1 MDGFSTPPQG
11 PAGAD
16 LADLAARLQAAEEA
30 IRARDDFIAV
40 AAHELRSPMNALAL
54 QVAVLEH
61 LADKTGGPV
70 AAEVHRL
77 RRTLER
83 YVKRATVLLD
93 VTRINA
99 GDLKL
104 ACRPVD
110 VRELVDT
117 VVAAHAGEAAF
128 HGATLTARVEERVTG
143 HWDAHMAEQ
152 ILDNLVNNAIKYG
165 GGTPVEVSAR
175 REGASVRFQV
185 ADQGPGIDEQNRTK
199 IFEKFERVV
208 STSAYQSGFG
218 LGLWIV
224 GRMVA
229 AHGGSIDVRAG
240 PQGGTVFTVALPIDA
255 EAALSK
261 DSP

>member
-1 MDGFSTPPQG
+1 MQG
-11 PAGAD
+11 AAGPSHDA
-16 LADLAARLQAAEEA
+16 AAGDLAAQLRDAQAA

-61 LADKTGGPV
+61 MADRTGGPV
-70 AAEVHRL
+70 ADEVRRL
-77 RRTLER
+77 RRTVER

-93 VTRINA
+93 VTRINS

-110 VRELVDT
+110 VRELVET
-117 VVAAHAGEAAF
+117 VVATHASEAAF
-128 HGATLTARVEERVTG
+128 HGCQLTARVDQPITG
-143 HWDAHMAEQ
+143 HWDAHMVEQ

-165 GGTPVEVSAR
+165 GGKPVEISAGR
-175 REGASVRFQV
+175 VGGNVRFVV
-185 ADQGPGIDEQNRTK
+185 ADQGPGIAEQQRAK

-208 STSAYQSGFG
+208 ATSAYQSGFG

-224 GRMVA
+224 GRMVV
-229 AHGGSIDVRAG
+229 AHGGHIDVQAG
-240 PQGGTVFTVALPIDA
+240 APGGTVFTVTLPVDA
-255 EAALSK
+255 QAAISK

>member
-1 MDGFSTPPQG
+1 MRNDPGSPHDPSIS
-11 PAGAD
+11 D
-16 LADLAARLQAAEEA
+16 LASRLRAAEEA

-61 LADKTGGPV
+61 MADKTGGPV
-70 AAEVHRL
+70 ADEVRRL

-83 YVKRATVLLD
+83 YVRRATVLLD

-99 GDLKL
+99 GELKL

-117 VVAAHAGEAAF
+117 VVATHAGEAAF
-128 HGATLTARVEERVTG
+128 HGCRLDARVDGRITG
-143 HWDAHMAEQ
+143 HWDTHMVEQ

-165 GGTPVEVSAR
+165 GGHPVEVSA
-175 REGASVRFQV
+175 VRHGDEVRLQV
-185 ADQGPGIDEQNRTK
+185 TDHGPGIDEQQRAK

-229 AHGGSIDVRAG
+229 AHHGRVDVQAG
-240 PQGGTVFTVALPIDA
+240 PQGGTVFGVTLPVDA
-255 EAALSK
+255 EAAISK

>member
-1 MDGFSTPPQG
+1 MQGGPDTSDGTG
-11 PAGAD
+11 PHE
-16 LADLAARLQAAEEA
+16 LAARLREAEQA

-54 QVAVLEH
+54 QVAMLEH
-61 LADKTGGPV
+61 MVDKIGGPL
-70 AAEVHRL
+70 AQEVHRL

-93 VTRINA
+93 ITRINS
-99 GDLKL
+99 GELRL

-110 VRELVDT
+110 VRELVDA
-117 VVAAHAGEAAF
+117 VVASHAGEAAF
-128 HGATLTARVEERVTG
+128 HGCRLSARVTGPIVG
-143 HWDAHMAEQ
+143 HWDAHMVEQ

-165 GGTPVEVSAR
+165 GAQPVEVSAER
-175 REGASVRFQV
+175 SGDDVRLV
-185 ADQGPGIDEQNRTK
+185 VSDRGPGIDPQQWAK

-224 GRMVA
+224 GRMVQ
-229 AHGGSIDVRAG
+229 AHHGRIDVQAREL
-240 PQGGTVFTVALPIDA
+240 GGMVFTVTLPLDA
-255 EAALSK
+255 EAVASK
-261 DSP
+261 DNP

>member
-1 MDGFSTPPQG
+1 
-11 PAGAD
+11 
-16 LADLAARLQAAEEA
+16 
-30 IRARDDFIAV
+30 

-61 LADKTGGPV
+61 MADKTGGPV
-70 AAEVHRL
+70 AAEVRRL
-77 RRTLER
+77 RRTVER

-99 GDLKL
+99 GELRL

-110 VRELVDT
+110 VRELLDT
-117 VVAAHAGEAAF
+117 VVATHAGEAAF
-128 HGATLTARVEERVTG
+128 HGSPLTARVDGRITG
-143 HWDAHMAEQ
+143 HWDAHMVEQ

-165 GGTPVEVSAR
+165 GGTPVEISAVR
-175 REGASVRFQV
+175 DGDAVRFRV
-185 ADQGPGIDEQNRTK
+185 TDQGPGIDERQRAK
-199 IFEKFERVV
+199 IFDKFERVV

-229 AHGGSIDVRAG
+229 AHGGHIDVQAG
-240 PQGGTVFTVALPIDA
+240 PQGGTVFTVTLPVDA
-255 EAALSK
+255 ESAISK

>member
-1 MDGFSTPPQG
+1 MQDDSRFPQE
-11 PAGAD
+11 PAGD
-16 LADLAARLQAAEEA
+16 LVARLHAAEAA

-61 LADKTGGPV
+61 MADKTGGPL
-70 AAEVHRL
+70 AQEVHRL
-77 RRTLER
+77 RSTVER

-104 ACRPVD
+104 AFRPVN
-110 VRELVDT
+110 VRELVET
-117 VVAAHAGEAAF
+117 VVAAHAAEAAF
-128 HGATLTARVEERVTG
+128 HGCRLTAQVPQPAIG
-143 HWDAHMAEQ
+143 HWDAHMVEQ

-165 GGTPVEVSAR
+165 GSQPVDVSAGR
-175 REGASVRFQV
+175 IGSEVCFVV
-185 ADQGPGIDEQNRTK
+185 ADRGPGIAPDQRDK

-224 GRMVA
+224 GRMVE
-229 AHGGSIDVRAG
+229 AHRGHIDVQAG
-240 PQGGTVFTVALPIDA
+240 PQGGTVFTVTLPVDA
-255 EAALSK
+255 EAAISRESK
-261 DSP
+261 

>member
-1 MDGFSTPPQG
+1 MPGATGSSQL
-11 PAGAD
+11 PAEG
-16 LADLAARLQAAEEA
+16 DLAARLEAAEAA

-54 QVAVLEH
+54 QLAVLEH
-61 LADKTGGPV
+61 LADKTGGPI
-70 AAEVHRL
+70 AAEVHRV
-77 RRTLER
+77 RTTLER

-117 VVAAHAGEAAF
+117 VVAAHASEAAF
-128 HGATLTARVEERVTG
+128 HGSRLTALVDGRITG
-143 HWDAHMAEQ
+143 HWDAHMVEQ

-165 GGTPVEVSAR
+165 GGTPVEVSAV
-175 REGASVRFQV
+175 REDGSVRFRV
-185 ADQGPGIDEQNRTK
+185 TDGGPGIDERQRAR

-229 AHGGSIDVRAG
+229 AHRGQIDVQTSL
-240 PQGGTVFTVALPIDA
+240 QGGTMFTVTLPVDA
-255 EAALSK
+255 EAAISK

>member
-1 MDGFSTPPQG
+1 MRDGTSAPQD
-11 PAGAD
+11 PATDD
-16 LADLAARLQAAEEA
+16 LATRLQEAEAA

-61 LADKTGGPV
+61 MADKTGGPV
-70 AAEVHRL
+70 ADEVRRL
-77 RRTLER
+77 RRTVER

-99 GDLKL
+99 GDLRL

-117 VVAAHAGEAAF
+117 VVATHAGEAAF
-128 HGATLTARVEERVTG
+128 HGSRLTAHVDGKITG

-165 GGTPVEVSAR
+165 GGTPVHISAVR
-175 REGASVRFQV
+175 DAGDVRFQV
-185 ADQGPGIDEQNRTK
+185 TDQGPGIDERQRAK

-229 AHGGSIDVRAG
+229 AHGGRIDVQAG
-240 PQGGTVFTVALPIDA
+240 PQGGTVFTVSLPVDA
-255 EAALSK
+255 EAAISK

>member
-1 MDGFSTPPQG
+1 MQ
-11 PAGAD
+11 AGAGSPTQAAAPDD
-16 LADLAARLQAAEEA
+16 LVARLQAAEEA
-30 IRARDDFIAV
+30 VRARDEFIGV

-61 LADKTGGPV
+61 MADKTGGAV
-70 AAEVHRL
+70 ADEVRRL

-93 VTRINA
+93 VTRING
-99 GDLKL
+99 GDLRI

-110 VRELVDT
+110 VQDMVET
-117 VVAAHAGEAAF
+117 VVAAHASEAAF
-128 HGATLTARVEERVTG
+128 HGATLTSHVDGRITG
-143 HWDAHMAEQ
+143 HWDAHMVEQ
-152 ILDNLVNNAIKYG
+152 ILANLVNNAIKYG
-165 GGTPVEVSAR
+165 GGTPVEIRAAR
-175 REGASVRFQV
+175 DGDEVRFQV
-185 ADQGPGIDEQNRTK
+185 TDQGPGIDELQRAR

-229 AHGGSIDVRAG
+229 AHGGRIDVQGG
-240 PQGGTVFTVALPIDA
+240 PQGGTVFTVTLPVDA
-255 EAALSK
+255 EAAVSK
-261 DSP
+261 ESP